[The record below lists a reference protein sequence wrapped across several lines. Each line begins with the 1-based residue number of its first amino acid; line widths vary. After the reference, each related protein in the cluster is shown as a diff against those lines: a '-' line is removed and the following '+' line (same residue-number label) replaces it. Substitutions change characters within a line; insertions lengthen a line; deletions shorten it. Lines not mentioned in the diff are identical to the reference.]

1 MVLASYCAPVAT
13 WQRISLPIDYR
24 AASSASSRGNGYSLP
39 AESQT
44 TEPLAVPP
52 PSSASPPDCSVASP
66 PPTALYPA
74 AASAPQGRSYT
85 YTVPTRSYSYTVPDR
100 SYTLPART
108 SYYSYGNS
116 MVPLGRT
123 YSPSMSADSHRRVTR
138 AAEPGHSFTRMP
150 VLLRDPET
158 LVVIPHRRQL
168 THVADALGDDPVLQ
182 YYEDRLHETDEIN
195 NAHASR
201 RIIEM
206 LQPIAIPKKFYPRA
220 VEWKP
225 KPYKRRT
232 IEDEL
237 KPVRHN
243 IAVRSY
249 FDRNKEAAD
258 HDSKRIGSG
267 NVSCLNFVGGKV
279 TSRRPRTRFYD
290 HDKIRTEIDLLS
302 RYGHVRDDL
311 DLHQFK
317 DKFPGARQF
326 RDEVKRRLLS
336 RDPFARPS
344 LDQLEGHDFFS
355 NEFNQIH
362 GFLENL
368 VLKSQEERK
377 TFFIDL
383 ASRLRAYPEELVASR
398 LSSLCLSR
406 LVLLDPD
413 ACRHFLPRL
422 LSPRYDQY
430 ATGECVLSPTVFR
443 RHIVPQLLR
452 ILHVHDAH
460 IRLVLLQHFS
470 KYVAEI
476 PKHLLGD
483 VVLPELLL
491 GIRDTHDDLVAATL
505 RALADLVPILGS
517 QVVIG
522 PHRHKHF
529 GNGTPKA
536 SSGKGATPARRKRV
550 TLSQKATEAPPE
562 RRRTLLEL
570 SQAAAGESDSLP
582 ERRSPE
588 GGEELGLEPDLGP
601 AADAPSD
608 PGSDSELGP
617 GVESEEDVED
627 GGDWSDWEATD
638 VDPDPPTTREI
649 LVQSEDSGAVSAGF
663 ELSPT
668 PLEAGSVPQK
678 EAASG
683 KAVIE
688 VKVSKCWRKEPEA
701 EVDLFADM
709 QPVIRSSRPTLLAPE
724 PAPAG
729 PKTDPKPQPRQEVK
743 PELEPE
749 VVSSRLDMSFQ
760 SGRR

>member
-1 MVLASYCAPVAT
+1 MGNDVS
-13 WQRISLPIDYR
+13 ISAD
-24 AASSASSRGNGYSLP
+24 
-39 AESQT
+39 
-44 TEPLAVPP
+44 
-52 PSSASPPDCSVASP
+52 
-66 PPTALYPA
+66 
-74 AASAPQGRSYT
+74 
-85 YTVPTRSYSYTVPDR
+85 YTVNKESFGT
-100 SYTLPART
+100 
-108 SYYSYGNS
+108 
-116 MVPLGRT
+116 
-123 YSPSMSADSHRRVTR
+123 
-138 AAEPGHSFTRMP
+138 AAEW
-150 VLLRDPET
+150 VLYEG
-158 LVVIPHRRQL
+158 RR
-168 THVADALGDDPVLQ
+168 
-182 YYEDRLHETDEIN
+182 N
-195 NAHASR
+195 
-201 RIIEM
+201 
-206 LQPIAIPKKFYPRA
+206 IPKA
-220 VEWKP
+220 AGQH
-225 KPYKRRT
+225 T
-232 IEDEL
+232 EDEAAEVL
-237 KPVRHN
+237 DN
-243 IAVRSY
+243 I
-249 FDRNKEAAD
+249 
-258 HDSKRIGSG
+258 SG
-267 NVSCLNFVGGKV
+267 NVVTVFVGMPGEKRGKTSTLHNNVQTLMTARHPDLLRFLSWRQTGSRLELV
-279 TSRRPRTRFYD
+279 TEPVRPLAEVRPRL
-290 HDKIRTEIDLLS
+290 TELDVSGGLLAVLRALDFLHRQAGLCHNNVCEAAVFVTAAGGWRLGGAEFACPFS
-302 RYGHVRDDL
+302 EATPERLQATAAHRYQPALAPEEAEPTAGASETWRQKRPWCRDVYAYGVL
-311 DLHQFK
+311 AEELIGPAVQNE
-317 DKFPGARQF
+317 FPGARQF

-536 SSGKGATPARRKRV
+536 SSGKGVTPARRKRV

-617 GVESEEDVED
+617 GVESEDVEED
-627 GGDWSDWEATD
+627 AGDWSDWEATD
-638 VDPDPPTTREI
+638 VDPDPPPIQEI
-649 LVQSEDSGAVSAGF
+649 LVQPEDSGAVSAGF

-668 PLEAGSVPQK
+668 PLEAGPVPQT

-683 KAVIE
+683 KTVTE
-688 VKVSKCWRKEPEA
+688 VKGDSPAVEGSAAATAARASGGGGLKLSGRAPPPRRPQPQPASDDFERFSIQVRRKEPEA

-709 QPVIRSSRPTLLAPE
+709 QPVIRSGRPTLLAPE

-729 PKTDPKPQPRQEVK
+729 PKTDPKPQPRHEVK

-749 VVSSRLDMSFQ
+749 VVSSRLDMSFRPAD
-760 SGRR
+760 GELTDAGWGDGDDWGDEF